1 MIEDSLQLFC
11 NRVVEA
17 GRITR
22 EDSQQLGRS
31 ILRDGLACRDEA
43 DMLIALERA
52 VPEIDPGFADLLVGL
67 IVDFAVWGE
76 RPTGY
81 VDRDVAG
88 WLAASLG
95 GRSGPTPLGARI
107 AREVVQ
113 AAESSDEALLAFA
126 LSATPHSGA
135 ARVSR
140 PPVPMAA

>member
-1 MIEDSLQLFC
+1 MNNESLQRFC

-17 GRITR
+17 GCITR
-22 EDSQQLGRS
+22 ADARQLGRS

-52 VPEIDPGFADLLVGL
+52 VPEIDPGFRDLLAGL

-107 AREVVQ
+107 AREVIQ

-126 LSATPHSGA
+126 LSASPRRGA
-135 ARVSR
+135 TRDMG

>member
-1 MIEDSLQLFC
+1 MTNASLQLFC
-11 NRVVEA
+11 NRVVAA
-17 GRITR
+17 GRITGADVQR
-22 EDSQQLGRS
+22 LGRN

-43 DMLIALERA
+43 DMLIALDRA
-52 VPEIDPGFADLLVGL
+52 VPDSDAGFGDLLVSA

-81 VDRDVAG
+81 IDRDVAG

-95 GRSGPTPLGARI
+95 GRSGPTPLAARI

-126 LSATPHSGA
+126 LAANHSPSARRDL
-135 ARVSR
+135 RV
-140 PPVPMAA
+140 PVPMAA